1 MEIRRSI
8 EWIAFAASSAVILYA
23 GFAAFAYAL
32 GPGLDHCANAR
43 EAPVA
48 NERGVAAEAMAR
60 WCAFTGLPNEKRL
73 GLHLS
78 DDLGDSVLVFYEPR
92 NNRDA
97 PVLQWEDA
105 DHLSVESRRGDLAHP
120 ANQSSWPRYD
130 QLQLQRRRAEPRIE
144 HVRTQPLL
152 TNSARLW
159 ASAPPPHDRDRRT
172 DPHLVF
178 FRRLD
183 P

>member
-73 GLHLS
+73 G
-78 DDLGDSVLVFYEPR
+78 DSVLVFYEPR

-97 PVLQWEDA
+97 PVLQWENA
-105 DHLSVESRRGDLAHP
+105 DQLSVDLGEVTWLTPQINHLGRVTISY
-120 ANQSSWPRYD
+120 NYSG
-130 QLQLQRRRAEPRIE
+130 AEPSLE
-144 HVRTQPLL
+144 
-152 TNSARLW
+152 
-159 ASAPPPHDRDRRT
+159 
-172 DPHLVF
+172 
-178 FRRLD
+178 
-183 P
+183 